1 MASRKA
7 SYSTGLAVGAVLLL
21 GIAVFLNRT
30 VANVGLGRFDLTEDK
45 IYTVS
50 DSAKSIMKSLDVP
63 VQVSFYVT
71 PKDDMPSGLK
81 SLQQDV
87 VDKLSE
93 LSIASGGRLEYKVV
107 DPNETEE
114 LAETLAKKGVR
125 PFQVQ
130 SVDRDELAVKL
141 VYSAI
146 GIAYKDKPDAILPQ
160 ILPESLSNFEYELLS
175 NVLRI
180 TRESSPLVAV
190 YSTKE
195 SVDPQMMQLYMQM
208 GQQPPPPADNFTG
221 VPEILRSEGYDV
233 RPVQL
238 TQDDG
243 IPEDTETLI
252 VLAPKDLNERQRYE
266 ISAFLREGGNVI
278 LGVQAQ
284 LFDYNP
290 SQRGGFD
297 FSARP
302 QTLTINDLLTE
313 YGVRVDDRPL
323 MDTQVATL
331 AIPRTVTVAG
341 LRLQT
346 SEPVQAPMQV
356 RILGAGLNKDVP
368 FAAGVP
374 EMLYLWGTQ
383 LILDDERLAANEL
396 TATPI
401 LEGGEH
407 TWVVSKTSGL
417 LSDVDLDP
425 DANDIVSRPLLGVML
440 EGTFPDP
447 YADTGV
453 PDWPGAAVDSTQV
466 ADADT
471 GVSDEDAKPG
481 RLIVTGCAKLFEDM
495 LLQQQGHSLF
505 VLNAVD
511 AITLGDDLIALR
523 SRSYE
528 RRTLEDASDGKRL
541 GFRLANMALVPALV
555 IVFGLT
561 RKFKRDSESNAYAA
575 RMRQGATGG
584 KA

>member
-21 GIAVFLNRT
+21 GIAVFLNKT
-30 VANVGLGRFDLTEDK
+30 ISNVGVGRFDLTEDK

-50 DSAKSIMKSLDVP
+50 DSAKNIMAALDVP
-63 VQVSFYVT
+63 VQVSYYVT

-146 GIAYKDKPDAILPQ
+146 GIAYKDKPDAVLPQ

-180 TRESSPLVAV
+180 TRESAPIVAI
-190 YSTKE
+190 YSTTE
-195 SVDPQMMQLYMQM
+195 AVDPQMMQLYMQM

-221 VPEILRSEGYDV
+221 VPEILRGEGYDI

-238 TQDDG
+238 TADNA
-243 IPEDTETLI
+243 IPDDTETLI
-252 VLAPKDLNERQRYE
+252 VLAPRDLNERQRYE
-266 ISAFLREGGNVI
+266 IGAFLRKGGNVI
-278 LGVQAQ
+278 IGAQA
-284 LFDYNP
+284 LTFDYNP

-313 YGVRVDDRPL
+313 YGVRIDDRPL

-346 SEPVQAPMQV
+346 SEPVQAPMQI
-356 RILGAGLNKDVP
+356 RILGDGLNKDVP

-401 LEGGEH
+401 LEGSDN
-407 TWVVSKTSGL
+407 TWVVGRSSGL
-417 LSDVDLDP
+417 LTGADMDP
-425 DANDIVSRPLLGVML
+425 DANDPIARPLLGVML

-447 YADTGV
+447 YAEAGVPAWPGAESDSTYVAESGV
-453 PDWPGAAVDSTQV
+453 PD
-466 ADADT
+466 
-471 GVSDEDAKPG
+471 EDVQPG

-511 AITLGDDLIALR
+511 AVTLGDELIALR
-523 SRSYE
+523 SRSFE

-555 IVFGLT
+555 IVFGLS

-575 RMRQGATGG
+575 RMRQSTAGG